1 MAFDREGADSGLS
14 LKFMDYFIGIAKQAL
29 FLSLII
35 TAPPVLLAML
45 VGLVISILQAT
56 TQIQEQTLTFVPKL
70 VAVVFSLIIVAE
82 LMSGQ
87 LLSYT
92 HWLFDNFAQ
101 YVK

>member
-1 MAFDREGADSGLS
+1 ME
-14 LKFMDYFIGIAKQAL
+14 YFTGVAKQAM
-29 FLSLII
+29 FLALIM
-35 TAPPVLLAML
+35 TAPPVLIALL

-70 VAVVFSLIIVAE
+70 VAVVLTLVVTAE

-87 LLSYT
+87 LISYT

>member
-1 MAFDREGADSGLS
+1 
-14 LKFMDYFIGIAKQAL
+14 MDYFLGAAKQAL

-35 TAPPVLLAML
+35 TAPPVLVAMI
-45 VGLVISILQAT
+45 VGLIISILQAT

-70 VAVVFSLIIVAE
+70 VAVVVALIITAE
-82 LMSGQ
+82 LLTGQ

>member
-1 MAFDREGADSGLS
+1 
-14 LKFMDYFIGIAKQAL
+14 MDYFLGIAKQAL

-35 TAPPVLLAML
+35 TAPPVLVAMI

-70 VAVVFSLIIVAE
+70 VAVVIAMVLTAE
-82 LMSGQ
+82 LLTGQ

>member
-1 MAFDREGADSGLS
+1 ME
-14 LKFMDYFIGIAKQAL
+14 YFIGVAKQAL

-35 TAPPVLLAML
+35 TAPPVLIAMV
-45 VGLVISILQAT
+45 VGLIISILQAT

-70 VAVVFSLIIVAE
+70 VAVVVTLVLTAE
-82 LMSGQ
+82 LLTGQ

>member
-1 MAFDREGADSGLS
+1 
-14 LKFMDYFIGIAKQAL
+14 MDYFLGIAKQAL
-29 FLSLII
+29 FLALII
-35 TAPPVLLAML
+35 TAPPVLVAMI

-70 VAVVFSLIIVAE
+70 VAVVVAMIIRAE
-82 LMSGQ
+82 LLTGQ

>member
-1 MAFDREGADSGLS
+1 
-14 LKFMDYFIGIAKQAL
+14 MDYFLGIAKQAL
-29 FLSLII
+29 FLALII
-35 TAPPVLLAML
+35 TAPPVLVAMI

-70 VAVVFSLIIVAE
+70 VAVVVAMIITAE
-82 LMSGQ
+82 LLTGQ

>member
-1 MAFDREGADSGLS
+1 
-14 LKFMDYFIGIAKQAL
+14 MDYFVGIAKQAL
-29 FLSLII
+29 FLALII
-35 TAPPVLLAML
+35 TAPPVLIAMI

-70 VAVVFSLIIVAE
+70 VAVVVTLIVTAE
-82 LMSGQ
+82 LLTGQ
-87 LLSYT
+87 LLTYT

>member
-1 MAFDREGADSGLS
+1 
-14 LKFMDYFIGIAKQAL
+14 MDYFVGIAKQAL

-35 TAPPVLLAML
+35 TAPPVLIAMM
-45 VGLVISILQAT
+45 VGLVISIVQAT

-70 VAVVFSLIIVAE
+70 VAVVFVLIITAE

-87 LLSYT
+87 LLSFT
-92 HWLFDNFAQ
+92 HWLFDSFAQ

>member
-1 MAFDREGADSGLS
+1 
-14 LKFMDYFIGIAKQAL
+14 MDYFVGIAKQAL

-35 TAPPVLLAML
+35 TAPPVLVAMV

-70 VAVVFSLIIVAE
+70 VAVVFTIVLTAE
-82 LMSGQ
+82 LLTGQ
-87 LLSYT
+87 LLSYS
-92 HWLFDNFAQ
+92 HWLFDNFSQ

>member
-1 MAFDREGADSGLS
+1 
-14 LKFMDYFIGIAKQAL
+14 MDYFVDIAKQAL
-29 FLSLII
+29 FLALII
-35 TAPPVLLAML
+35 TAPPVLIAML

-70 VAVVFSLIIVAE
+70 VAVVVVLVLTAE

-92 HWLFDNFAQ
+92 HWLFAGFSKF
-101 YVK
+101 VK

>member
-1 MAFDREGADSGLS
+1 ME
-14 LKFMDYFIGIAKQAL
+14 YFIGIAKQAL
-29 FLSLII
+29 FLALII
-35 TAPPVLLAML
+35 TAPPVLIAML

-70 VAVVFSLIIVAE
+70 VAVVLTLVVTAE

-92 HWLFDNFAQ
+92 HWLFGNFAQ